1 MSKFKKLYNYPIDW
15 DGDIYN
21 PLINNNNNNY
31 NIYFIIIIFLI
42 FYYFISRWYW

>member
-21 PLINNNNNNY
+21 PSNKNINININY
-31 NIYFIIIIFLI
+31 NY
-42 FYYFISRWYW
+42 R